1 MAPHPYPFSRKLFR
15 SIYSNIERIKH
26 GTFDERDIKELLID
40 LRELAKYVKQRLAGE
55 SNDFTKAILHFIDVC
70 DFIAHANRDRG
81 VVEQNVRAHAK
92 ALNAIFPTATFE
104 EFSALPVANVIN
116 ADALVSALI
125 GISYLGLSSEDK
137 TISSDFFLPVAAHKN
152 DVALCILSILQDSI
166 IELDEDEGYAILHVM
181 PFEGKYRLYCTIIGS
196 RIERE
201 SRERTGG
208 TGRFFMGFPV
218 IVSDALCV
226 DDISSGDPVGIPQV
240 VETFRD
246 SENRLRVRVVKQPA

>member
-1 MAPHPYPFSRKLFR
+1 MPPHPYPFSRKLVR
-15 SIYSNIERIKH
+15 SICSNIERVKH

-55 SNDFTKAILHFIDVC
+55 SSDFTKAILQFIEIC
-70 DFIAHANRDRG
+70 DFVAHAHRDRG
-81 VVEQNVRAHAK
+81 VVEQNIRQHAK
-92 ALNAIFPTATFE
+92 ALNTAFPTATLE

-116 ADALVSALI
+116 TDTLVSALI
-125 GISYLGLSSEDK
+125 GIAYLGLSSENK
-137 TISSDFFLPVAAHKN
+137 TISSDYFSPVAANKD

-166 IELDEDEGYAILHVM
+166 IELDENEGYAILHVM
-181 PFEGKYRLYCTIIGS
+181 PYEGKYRLYCTIINS

-201 SRERTGG
+201 FRERTGG

-226 DDISSGDPVGIPQV
+226 DDIPSGDPVGLPQI

-246 SENRLRVRVVKQPA
+246 SENRLRVRVVK